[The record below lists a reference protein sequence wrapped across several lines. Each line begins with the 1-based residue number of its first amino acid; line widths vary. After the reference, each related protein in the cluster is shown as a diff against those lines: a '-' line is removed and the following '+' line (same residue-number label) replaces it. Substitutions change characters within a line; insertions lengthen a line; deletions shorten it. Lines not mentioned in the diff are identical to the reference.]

1 MRAILINHLQYFRR
15 QPFAVIGMIVL
26 TFVFA
31 LALGQVNQAEPV
43 ELPVFSITLSE
54 TEQAELIQALNS
66 KAENTIF
73 VPEKESAVKD
83 KLEKGTIDM
92 GLELERGS
100 YKLYLSATTPN
111 TTLIEAHV
119 ANVLQSERTLSDAA
133 ERLNASKDELRGKVD
148 ESSGMFA
155 VSEKSFKES
164 EFIYDSSLQALFGFS
179 LFFVIFTVTYT
190 VSTILEQKRNGM
202 WNRLVLSP
210 LTKVQLYLGHV
221 SFSFLLGYAQL
232 ALVFS
237 FFHFVLGVDLRGG
250 YPMILLVIIPFLFAI
265 VSLGILISAVAT
277 NPRQLDAVIP
287 LISVSMAMVG
297 GAYWPL
303 EIVQSEV
310 LLTLSKLIPMTYGM
324 EMLKG
329 ATILDWSLSQFL
341 LPASVLFCMG
351 VLFMGIGLNLMER
364 KATV

>member
-1 MRAILINHLQYFRR
+1 MRAILINHLQFLRR

-43 ELPVFSITLSE
+43 EVPVFSTNLTE
-54 TEQAELIQALNS
+54 AEQAVLIESLNT
-66 KAENTIF
+66 KAENTVF
-73 VPEKESAVKD
+73 VSEKQTTVKE

-92 GLELERGS
+92 GLELERAS

-111 TTLIEAHV
+111 TTLIVAHV
-119 ANVLQSERTLSDAA
+119 ANVVQSERTLSDAA
-133 ERLNASKDELRGKVD
+133 ERLNSTPDELREKV
-148 ESSGMFA
+148 EGSSGLYA

-164 EFIYDSSLQALFGFS
+164 EFVYDASLQALFGFS

-202 WNRLVLSP
+202 WNRMILSP

-237 FFHFVLGVDLRGG
+237 IFHFILGVDLKGG
-250 YPMILLVIIPFLFAI
+250 YAMILLVIIPFLFAI
-265 VSLGILISAVAT
+265 VSLGILISAIAT

-287 LISVSMAMVG
+287 LISVSMAMIG

-303 EIVQSEV
+303 EIVQSEA

-329 ATILDWSLSQFL
+329 ATLLDWSWSQFL

>member
-1 MRAILINHLQYFRR
+1 MRAILINHLQYLKR

-31 LALGQVNQAEPV
+31 LALGQVNQSAPV
-43 ELPVFSITLSE
+43 EVPVFSTELSE
-54 TEQAELIQALNS
+54 AEQTELIKALNE
-66 KAENTIF
+66 KTENTIF
-73 VPEKESAVKD
+73 IAEKEATVKE
-83 KLEKGTIDM
+83 KLQKATIDM
-92 GLELERGS
+92 GLQVERNS

-111 TTLIEAHV
+111 ITLIEAHV
-119 ANVLQSERTLSDAA
+119 ADVLKTEST
-133 ERLNASKDELRGKVD
+133 LNAAAQSLGATSDELRGKVE
-148 ESSGMFA
+148 ESSGLFA

-179 LFFVIFTVTYT
+179 LFFVIFTVTFT
-190 VSTILEQKRNGM
+190 VSTILEQKRNGI
-202 WNRLVLSP
+202 WNRMVLSP
-210 LTKVQLYLGHV
+210 LTKVQLYMGHV

-232 ALVFS
+232 ALIYS
-237 FFHFVLGVDLRGG
+237 FFHFVLGVNLYGG
-250 YPMILLVIIPFLFAI
+250 YPLVLIVVIPFLFAI
-265 VSLGILISAVAT
+265 VSLGVLISALAT
-277 NPRQLDAVIP
+277 NTRQLDAVIP
-287 LISVSMAMVG
+287 LISVSMAMIG

-303 EIVQSEV
+303 EIVQSEA

-329 ATILDWSLSQFL
+329 ATLLDWSWSQFL
-341 LPASVLFCMG
+341 LPASVLFFMG

>member
-1 MRAILINHLQYFRR
+1 MRAILINHLQYLRR

-31 LALGQVNQAEPV
+31 IALGQVNQAEPL
-43 ELPVFSITLSE
+43 EIPVYSTNLSE
-54 TEQAELIQALNS
+54 AEQAGLIQSLNAKTES
-66 KAENTIF
+66 TVF
-73 VPEKESAVKD
+73 VSEKESAVKE

-92 GLELERGS
+92 GVQLERDS
-100 YKLYLSATTPN
+100 YKLYLSASTPN
-111 TTLIEAHV
+111 TNLIEAQI
-119 ANVLQSERTLSDAA
+119 ANVVQSESTLSEAA
-133 ERLNASKDELRGKVD
+133 ERLHTTTDELRKKVE
-148 ESSGMFA
+148 ESSGLFA

-164 EFIYDSSLQALFGFS
+164 EFVYDSSLQALFGFS
-179 LFFVIFTVTYT
+179 LFFVIFTVTFT
-190 VSTILEQKRNGM
+190 VSTILDQKRNEM
-202 WNRLVLSP
+202 WNRMILSP
-210 LTKVQLYLGHV
+210 LTKVQLYMGHV
-221 SFSFLLGYAQL
+221 SFSFLLGYLQL
-232 ALVFS
+232 ALIYT
-237 FFHFVLGVDLRGG
+237 FFHFVLGVDLKGG

-265 VSLGILISAVAT
+265 VSLGILISAIAT

-287 LISVSMAMVG
+287 LISVSMAMIG

-303 EIVQSEV
+303 EIVQSEA

-329 ATILDWSLSQFL
+329 ATLLDWSWSQFL
-341 LPASVLFCMG
+341 LPASILFFMG

>member
-1 MRAILINHLQYFRR
+1 MRAILINHLQYLKR

-31 LALGQVNQAEPV
+31 LALGQVNQGAPV
-43 ELPVFSITLSE
+43 EVPVYSTTL
-54 TEQAELIQALNS
+54 TEAEQTEMIQALNA

-73 VPEKESAVKD
+73 VSEQETAVKE
-83 KLEKGTIDM
+83 KLEKGTVDI
-92 GLELERGS
+92 GLQLEKDR

-111 TTLIEAHV
+111 TTLMEAHV
-119 ANVLQSERTLSDAA
+119 ANVLQSERTLTTAA
-133 ERLNASKDELRGKVD
+133 QRLDVSTDELREKVK
-148 ESSGMFA
+148 ESSSLYA
-155 VSEKSFKES
+155 VSEKSFKET

-190 VSTILEQKRNGM
+190 VSTVLEQKRNGM
-202 WNRLVLSP
+202 WNRMILSP

-232 ALVFS
+232 TLVYS
-237 FFHFVLGVDLRGG
+237 IFHFVLGVDLRGG
-250 YPMILLVIIPFLFAI
+250 YPMILLVVIPFLFAI
-265 VSLGILISAVAT
+265 VSLGILISALAT

-287 LISVSMAMVG
+287 LISVSMAMIG

-303 EIVQSEV
+303 EIVQSEA

-329 ATILDWSLSQFL
+329 ATLLDWSWSQFL
-341 LPASVLFCMG
+341 LPASVLFFMG